1 MLDKKQPIVIKKGG
15 HGGHGHHGGA
25 WKVAFADFAVA
36 MMAFFMLMWLLGS
49 TGQEQ
54 RAGISDYFQN
64 PSGVQGPGGAS
75 TSMIKLGGSQ
85 DMTPGDTAQHK
96 SGDEHDKDTAR
107 TETAEKK
114 IEVEKEVEKELE
126 KQRLDGLMSDLK
138 EAMERSQSLQL
149 FKDQLLLD
157 ITPDG
162 LRIQIVDKKNRPMFD
177 AGSAHIKHY
186 TAEMLFELAKFI
198 DKLPNRISI
207 TGHTDASRSKRED
220 YSNWELSADR
230 ANTARRALID
240 GGLSAHKIGRVI
252 GLADSILFDK
262 EDPYNPVNRRISI
275 IVMNKEADE
284 AINRKEAPP
293 AYDPTEKNNED
304 LDARPRG
311 FKLTELPE
319 SAQQPVAASTSEH
332 GGAAVTPSADQHR
345 AAESAHA
352 KDGSRPHA
360 PTVGGI
366 DFSAG
371 TRIKLPPLPG
381 QGGANAPA
389 PKGDAADS
397 TAADQ
402 APPDAADEELPP
414 LGIDFF

>member
-75 TSMIKLGGSQ
+75 TSMIKLGGAQ
-85 DMTPGDTAQHK
+85 DLTPGDTEQYK
-96 SGDEHDKDTAR
+96 SGDQHDKDSAR

-177 AGSAHIKHY
+177 AGSANIKYY

-198 DKLPNRISI
+198 EKLPNRISI
-207 TGHTDASRSKRED
+207 TGHTDASRLKRED

-240 GGLSAHKIGRVI
+240 GGLSPEKIGRVI
-252 GLADSILFDK
+252 GLADSVLFDK
-262 EDPYNPVNRRISI
+262 DDPYNPVNRRISI
-275 IVMNKEADE
+275 IIMNKEADE
-284 AINRKEAPP
+284 EINRKEAPP
-293 AYDPTEKNNED
+293 SYDPTEKHNED
-304 LDARPRG
+304 LDAGPKG

-319 SAQQPVAASTSEH
+319 VKRSAEPGTSSS
-332 GGAAVTPSADQHR
+332 VLQSADRHD
-345 AAESAHA
+345 S
-352 KDGSRPHA
+352 DGRSETPRHVEPQPRVHA
-360 PTVGGI
+360 PVVGGI
-366 DFSAG
+366 DFSKG
-371 TRIKLPPLPG
+371 TRIDLSPVPG
-381 QGGANAPA
+381 Q
-389 PKGDAADS
+389 AA
-397 TAADQ
+397 Q
-402 APPDAADEELPP
+402 PPSRDKKATDMDKAVPDESPPGETDEELPA

>member
-15 HGGHGHHGGA
+15 HGDHGHHGGA

-49 TGQEQ
+49 TGAEQ

-64 PSGVQGPGGAS
+64 PSGIQGPGGAS
-75 TSMIKLGGSQ
+75 TSMIDLGGAQ
-85 DMTPGDTAQHK
+85 DLTPGDTEQHK

-107 TETAEKK
+107 TETAEQK
-114 IEVEKEVEKELE
+114 IEVISEVEKELE

-177 AGSAHIKHY
+177 AGSAQIKYY
-186 TAEMLFELAKFI
+186 TVEMLFELAKFI
-198 DKLPNRISI
+198 EKLPNRITI
-207 TGHTDASRSKRED
+207 TGHTDASRLRGED
-220 YSNWELSADR
+220 YTNWELSADR

-240 GGLSAHKIGRVI
+240 GGLSANKIARVI

-262 EDPYNPVNRRISI
+262 DDPYNPVNRRISI
-275 IVMNKEADE
+275 VVMNKEADTL
-284 AINRKEAPP
+284 INRKEAPP
-293 AYDPTEKNNED
+293 AYDPREKINED
-304 LDARPRG
+304 LDARPKG
-311 FKLTELPE
+311 FELTELPDTGQKTTE
-319 SAQQPVAASTSEH
+319 TGATPQDSGGAGEAHQRDGSSAASH
-332 GGAAVTPSADQHR
+332 VGDRAPGHALGA
-345 AAESAHA
+345 
-352 KDGSRPHA
+352 K
-360 PTVGGI
+360 GI
-366 DFSAG
+366 DFSKG
-371 TRIKLPPLPG
+371 TRIELPPIPARSEG
-381 QGGANAPA
+381 SADSAAPA
-389 PKGDAADS
+389 GDKS
-397 TAADQ
+397 HE
-402 APPDAADEELPP
+402 DASLSGADEPLPP